1 MQEMK
6 PLRYHGKGAAL
17 VAGLVLLAACGGQD
31 EEAAA
36 AAAQAAAD
44 SAAAAEAAA
53 AAPLPVELDA
63 CGLITAA
70 EAQQIIGVE
79 VGEPTR
85 DANDPNVCKYSVGP
99 ASMGGQFNIVTR
111 MVYSMNAS
119 EELVQQYKDSGI
131 TTTEAAGIGERS
143 FWAPQQ
149 NMTQLNTFFS
159 GNHIMLTM
167 AYVGPDAKQRTLVEK
182 LMQTAL
188 AKQQPAAAPQE
199 PAPAPQ
205 Q

>member
-1 MQEMK
+1 MK
-6 PLRYHGKGAAL
+6 PIMHYGKYAAL
-17 VAGLVLLAACGGQD
+17 AVALLAAAACSKQD
-31 EEAAA
+31 KAAEEA

-44 SAAAAEAAA
+44 SAAAAAAA
-53 AAPLPVELDA
+53 AAPMPVELDA

-70 EAQQIIGVE
+70 EAKQIIGVE

-85 DANDPNVCKYSVGP
+85 DANDPNVCKYTVGP

-111 MVYSMNAS
+111 MVYSTSAP
-119 EELVQQYKDSGI
+119 EELIQQYKDSGV
-131 TTTEAAGIGERS
+131 TTTDAAGIGERS

-167 AYVGPDAKQRTLVEK
+167 AYVGPEAKQRSLIEK

-188 AKQQPAAAPQE
+188 AKSQPA
-199 PAPAPQ
+199 APAPQ
-205 Q
+205 QPAQPAPKQ

>member
-1 MQEMK
+1 MK
-6 PLRYHGKGAAL
+6 PFSHHVKGAAL
-17 VAGLVLLAACGGQD
+17 LAAVALLAGACGGQD

-63 CGLITAA
+63 CALITAA
-70 EAQQIIGVE
+70 EAKQIIGLDVT
-79 VGEPTR
+79 GPAR
-85 DANDPNVCKYSVGP
+85 DANDPAVCTYKAGP
-99 ASMGGQFNIVTR
+99 ASMGGTFIVQAR
-111 MVYSMNAS
+111 MVYSAS
-119 EELVQQYKDSGI
+119 APEDLIAQYKEGGV
-131 TTTEAAGIGERS
+131 TTEDAPGIGERS

-149 NMTQLNTFFS
+149 NMTQLNTFVA

-167 AYVGPDAKQRTLVEK
+167 GNLGPEAKQRTFVEK
-182 LMQTAL
+182 LMQAAL
-188 AKQQPAAAPQE
+188 TKAQAPQPQPAAE
-199 PAPAPQ
+199 PQ